1 MLPSISTM
9 EKLNESIY
17 TEMYRETQHIP
28 PLSVADSLGP
38 VRNWQFFRADPSNV
52 DTLRV
57 KMDYS

>member
-1 MLPSISTM
+1 M